1 MTKQIEVIKAQG
13 NIRRRNGKIELAR
26 DACLHIVRV
35 STDSEDQKGSYESQ
49 VQYYRDYISK
59 KSGLAILIFMRM
71 KQ

>member
-13 NIRRRNGKIELAR
+13 NIRRRNGKIEVAQR
-26 DACLHIVRV
+26 RVAAYCRV

-59 KSGLAILIFMRM
+59 NPD
-71 KQ
+71 